1 MDSLEILKAKIN
13 LKATIIKFNNSIEEI
28 KKKHPDRKDL
38 IESMLDSLDDVEQ
51 FQSVFLEFENEYYL
65 ECKSHFR
72 SQLVIAELKH
82 EIDKLQ
88 IEIIDL
94 NRDL

>member
-1 MDSLEILKAKIN
+1 MNSLQILKAKIN

-38 IESMLDSLDDVEQ
+38 IDSMLDSLDDVEQ
-51 FQSVFLEFENEYYL
+51 FQSVFL
-65 ECKSHFR
+65 
-72 SQLVIAELKH
+72 AELKH